1 MNVVETSLPG
11 VLIIEPKVWGDER
24 GYFFE
29 SFQAERYQAH
39 GIKGT
44 FVQDNVSYSR
54 RGILRGLHMQNPN
67 PQGKLVQVL
76 QGAVL
81 DVAVDVRVGSPHFG
95 LSVAVELSSDNKRQ
109 LWVPPGFAHGFI
121 VTSETAMF
129 AYKCTDYYAPASE
142 LSILWNDP
150 DLEIPWPRGLEP
162 QLSAKDK
169 VGRRLKD
176 ISPGELC
183 RYVAGA

>member
-1 MNVVETSLPG
+1 MNVLETSLPG
-11 VLIIEPKVWGDER
+11 VLIVEPKVWGDAR
-24 GYFFE
+24 GYFYE
-29 SFQAERYQAH
+29 SFQAERYRSS
-39 GIKGT
+39 GIKGD
-44 FVQDNVSYSR
+44 FVQDNISYSR

-95 LSVAVELSSDNKRQ
+95 RSVAVELSADNKRQ

-129 AYKCTDYYAPASE
+129 AYKCTDYYSPENE

-150 DLEIPWPRGLEP
+150 DLGISWPEGITP
-162 QLSAKDK
+162 QLSAKDQ
-169 VGRRLKD
+169 VGRRLRD
-176 ISPGELC
+176 IAPTELC
-183 RYVAGA
+183 AYQST